1 MPTILGGGSLGDDES
16 GSLDSG
22 LAASLGRISG
32 KLLSANLVR
41 HGVDLAFDT
50 DLLYLKVGPIIQGTP
65 STRDPVFDEQD
76 SSLFEPPY
84 SDGDPNYGV
93 GTSGTG
99 VGINTNN
106 PIYTLDVASDVRST
120 LFESTNTAYIDN
132 LYLYG
137 GNTISTTIG
146 EIHIRPFGPGATATF
161 DILGT
166 VDGSNNQSLF
176 LNGNTVQSYNNK
188 NIVFNPSGSGMIEL
202 QANTVITPTDL
213 LTSALYVSGNITLDG
228 NLRTDSNIIIGD
240 SPIDIVQ
247 FDPDVKISQDLSPG
261 QNLTWDLG
269 KSNKRWST
277 AYIDDWT
284 KIGTLRPTN
293 VNVDN
298 QVLVNGST
306 NTIQPTVTNTD
317 LFITPNTGRNNI
329 ELVVFEGDSITSLMQ
344 QPELDPYLVADGI
357 RAAALGDSNA
367 AIFNTTAT
375 GVEYF
380 LGGGQTIR
388 TERTSLLGDIRN
400 DLDNPGIL
408 NEDDAI
414 KVVEIAT
421 GMGSTDNEAI
431 WYYTEIVPAIK
442 ASPTEYSKWGV
453 AGTSLAD
460 TPFTLA
466 STGNGYVSFADTNG
480 LVIPV
485 GTTAQRNYGEVG
497 TTRWN
502 SELQQLECFDG
513 ERYIV
518 ATGPGAVVTNDLMV
532 DLAITRALFLG

>member
-1 MPTILGGGSLGDDES
+1 MPTILGGSGLGDEES

-22 LAASLGRISG
+22 LSAALGRISG

-65 STRDPVFDEQD
+65 SIRDPVFDNQD

-93 GTSGTG
+93 GTSGNG

-106 PIYTLDVASDVRST
+106 PIYTLDVASNARTEFLDV
-120 LFESTNTAYIDN
+120 TNTAYIDN

-137 GNTISTTIG
+137 GNTISTTTG
-146 EIHIRPFGPGATATF
+146 EIHIRPFGPGAISTF

-166 VDGSNNQSLF
+166 VDGSNNASLF
-176 LNGNTVQSYNNK
+176 FNGNTVQSYNNK
-188 NIVFNPSGSGMIEL
+188 NIVFNPAGTGTIEL
-202 QANTVITPTDL
+202 QSNTTIVPNNILNP
-213 LTSALYVSGNITLDG
+213 ALYVTGNITLDG
-228 NLRTDSNIIIGD
+228 SLRTNSNIFIGD
-240 SPIDIVQ
+240 SPMDVVQ

-261 QNLTWDLG
+261 QTLTWDLG
-269 KSNKRWST
+269 KSDKRWST

-293 VNVDN
+293 VNLDD
-298 QVLVNGST
+298 QVLINGST
-306 NTIQPTVTNTD
+306 NTIQSSVTDTD
-317 LFITPNTGRNNI
+317 LFIAPDTGRNNI
-329 ELVVFEGDSITSLMQ
+329 EQVVFESNSITSLMQ
-344 QPELDPYLVADGI
+344 QPDLDPYLVADGI
-357 RAAALGDSNA
+357 RAAALNNPNA
-367 AIFNTTAT
+367 AIFNTTVS

-388 TERTSLLGDIRN
+388 TERTSLLGDVRN
-400 DLDNPGIL
+400 DLDNPGVL
-408 NEDDAI
+408 NEDDAV
-414 KVVEIAT
+414 KVIEIAT

-431 WYYTEIVPAIK
+431 WYYTKIVPAIK
-442 ASPTEYSKWGV
+442 ASPTEYAKWGNV
-453 AGTSLAD
+453 GTSLAD
-460 TPFTLA
+460 TPFTI
-466 STGNGYVSFADTNG
+466 SSSNDGYVSFADNNG

-485 GTTAQRNYGEVG
+485 GTTAERNYGEVG
-497 TTRWN
+497 MTRWN

-532 DLAITRALFLG
+532 ELAITRALFLG

>member
-1 MPTILGGGSLGDDES
+1 MPTILGGGGLGDEES

-65 STRDPVFDEQD
+65 SLRDPVFDEQD

-106 PIYTLDVASDVRST
+106 PIYTLDVAADARSI
-120 LFESTNTAYIDN
+120 LLDATNTAYIDN

-137 GNTISTTIG
+137 GNTISTTTG
-146 EIHIRPFGPGATATF
+146 EIHIRPDGPGAIATF
-161 DILGT
+161 DVLGT
-166 VDGSNNQSLF
+166 VDGSDNQSLF
-176 LNGNTVQSYNNK
+176 FNGNVIQSYSNK
-188 NIVFNPSGSGMIEL
+188 NIRFDPSGSGTINL
-202 QANTVITPTDL
+202 QANTLITPNNL
-213 LTSALYVSGNITLDG
+213 LTPTLSVSGNITLDG
-228 NLRTDSNIIIGD
+228 NLRTNGNIYIGD
-240 SPIDIVQ
+240 SLMDVVQ
-247 FDPDVKISQDLSPG
+247 FDPDVTISQDLSPG
-261 QNLTWDLG
+261 QTLTWDLG
-269 KSNKRWST
+269 RVDRRWST

-293 VNVDN
+293 VNIDD
-298 QVLVNGST
+298 QVLINGAT
-306 NTIQPTVTNTD
+306 NTVQPITLNTD
-317 LFITPNTGRNNI
+317 LFITPDTGRNNI
-329 ELVVFEGDSITSLMQ
+329 ELVVFEGNTITSLMQ
-344 QPELDPYLVADGI
+344 QPDLDPYLVADGI

-367 AIFNTTAT
+367 AIFNTTVT

-388 TERTSLLGDIRN
+388 TERTSLLGDVRN

-408 NEDDAI
+408 NEDDAT
-414 KVVEIAT
+414 KVVEIIT
-421 GMGSTDNEAI
+421 EMGSTDNEAI
-431 WYYTEIVPAIK
+431 WYHTKIAPALK
-442 ASPTEYSKWGV
+442 SSPTEYAKWGLSN
-453 AGTSLAD
+453 TTLSD
-460 TPFTLA
+460 TPFTIQ
-466 STGNGYVSFADTNG
+466 STGNGYVTFADTNG

-485 GTTAQRNYGEVG
+485 GTTAERNYGEVG

>member
-1 MPTILGGGSLGDDES
+1 MPTILGGGGLGEDES
-16 GSLDSG
+16 GSLESG

-50 DLLYLKVGPIIQGTP
+50 DLLYLKVGPIVQGTP
-65 STRDPVFDEQD
+65 SLRDPVFDEQD

-93 GTSGTG
+93 GTSGNG

-106 PIYTLDVASDVRST
+106 PIYTLDVASDTRSPF
-120 LFESTNTAYIDN
+120 LDVANTAYIDN

-137 GNTISTTIG
+137 GNNISTTTG
-146 EIHIRPFGPGATATF
+146 EIHVRPYGPGASAIF

-166 VDGSNNQSLF
+166 RDGSNNPALF
-176 LNGNTVQSYNNK
+176 LQTNLIQSYTNK
-188 NIVFNPSGSGMIEL
+188 NILFNPSGTGTIQL
-202 QANTVITPTDL
+202 QANTAIVPNIITEPT
-213 LTSALYVSGNITLDG
+213 LTVTGNITLDG

-240 SPIDIVQ
+240 TPMDVVQ
-247 FDPDVKISQDLSPG
+247 FDPDVRISQDLSPG

-269 KSNKRWST
+269 KSDKRWTT
-277 AYIDDWT
+277 AYINDWT

-293 VNVDN
+293 VNIDD
-298 QVLVNGST
+298 QILINGT
-306 NTIQPTVTNTD
+306 ANTIQPSVTNTD
-317 LFITPNTGRNNI
+317 LFISPDTGINNI
-329 ELVVFEGDSITSLMQ
+329 EQVVFETNTITSLMQ
-344 QPELDPYLVADGI
+344 QPDLDPYRVADGI
-357 RAAALGDSNA
+357 RAAALGNSNA
-367 AIFNTTAT
+367 AIFNTTVT

-388 TERTSLLGDIRN
+388 TERTSLLGDVRN
-400 DLDNPGIL
+400 DLDNPGVL
-408 NEDDAI
+408 NEDDAV
-414 KVVEIAT
+414 KVIEIAT

-442 ASPTEYSKWGV
+442 ASPTEYAKWGNV
-453 AGTSLAD
+453 GTSLAD
-460 TPFTLA
+460 TPFTI
-466 STGNGYVSFADTNG
+466 SSSNNGYVSFADNNG

-485 GTTAQRNYGEVG
+485 GTTAERNYGEVG
-497 TTRWN
+497 MTRWN

-532 DLAITRALFLG
+532 ELAITRALFLG

>member
-1 MPTILGGGSLGDDES
+1 MPTILGGGGLGDDES

-32 KLLSANLVR
+32 KFLSANLVR

-50 DLLYLKVGPIIQGTP
+50 DLLYLKVSPVIQGTP
-65 STRDPVFDEQD
+65 STRDPVFDAQD

-106 PIYTLDVASDVRST
+106 PIYTLDVASDARST
-120 LFESTNTAYIDN
+120 ILNATNSAYIDN

-137 GNTISTTIG
+137 GNTISTTTG
-146 EIHIRPFGPGATATF
+146 EIHIRPAGGGASVTF

-166 VDGSNNQSLF
+166 VDGLDNQSLF
-176 LNGNTVQSYNNK
+176 FNGNVIQSYSNK
-188 NIVFNPSGSGMIEL
+188 NILFDPAGSGTINL
-202 QANTVITPTDL
+202 QSNTVITPTNL
-213 LTSALYVSGNITLDG
+213 LTPTLSVTGNITLDG
-228 NLRTDSNIIIGD
+228 NLRTDGNIYIGD
-240 SPIDIVQ
+240 SLLDVVQ

-269 KSNKRWST
+269 RIDRRWST

-284 KIGTLRPTN
+284 KIGTLRPSN
-293 VNVDN
+293 VNIDD
-298 QVLVNGST
+298 QVLINGIAG
-306 NTIQPTVTNTD
+306 TIQPTTLNTD
-317 LFITPNTGRNNI
+317 LFISPTTGRNNI
-329 ELVVFEGDSITSLMQ
+329 ESVIFEGDSITSLMQ
-344 QPELDPYLVADGI
+344 QPDLDPYLVADGI

-367 AIFNTTAT
+367 AIFNTTVT

-388 TERTSLLGDIRN
+388 TERTSLLGDVRN

-408 NEDDAI
+408 NEDDAT
-414 KVVEIAT
+414 KVVEILT

-431 WYYTEIVPAIK
+431 WYYTEIAPVLK
-442 ASPTEYSKWGV
+442 SSPSEYAKWGL
-453 AGTSLAD
+453 AGTTLAD

-485 GTTAQRNYGEVG
+485 GTTAERNYGEVG